1 MKSIILRSGDTKME
15 VTPADI
21 IAINR
26 FKEEACR
33 KKTNSEIE
41 NYDNVIQVIRST
53 LHKSFYKSE
62 KKSWKVL
69 GIFKRHVVNGS
80 VNKPC
85 PSENLCHVNVSQ
97 NLSEIIVEIVFV
109 DEVVNRQKH
118 LKRIMKTLSR
128 LVIFGR
134 ERRSTVVICTIGE
147 IQQRSYHHTF
157 IPSHEL

>member
-1 MKSIILRSGDTKME
+1 ME
-15 VTPADI
+15 VTPTDI

-157 IPSHEL
+157 T

>member
-97 NLSEIIVEIVFV
+97 NLLEIIVEIVFV

-157 IPSHEL
+157 T

>member
-1 MKSIILRSGDTKME
+1 MKSIVLLSGDTKVE

-69 GIFKRHVVNGS
+69 GIFKWHVVNGS

-85 PSENLCHVNVSQ
+85 PGENLCHVNVSQ
-97 NLSEIIVEIVFV
+97 NLSEIIVEIVFM

-134 ERRSTVVICTIGE
+134 E
-147 IQQRSYHHTF
+147 
-157 IPSHEL
+157 